1 LSSSPTGLGSV
12 TGSNLID
19 VTQYMPK
26 DAQRVM
32 LSRYQIHPVFPE
44 LLSEGWS
51 SVAFNLSRPV
61 VAHMSLIP
69 TSTPN
74 DGKTGPLYGGAAV
87 AGGRIEFEPPV
98 IVANPGQSYVQF
110 LCRATPGN
118 NQNQVYYRV
127 DWDIQGDNDDLEN
140 YLEAT
145 RTGTQNSPSTL
156 GVNAAQA
163 SFSTWH
169 VASAALA
176 QISFVLVI
184 LAAFLSLLL

>member
-1 LSSSPTGLGSV
+1 
-12 TGSNLID
+12 
-19 VTQYMPK
+19 
-26 DAQRVM
+26 
-32 LSRYQIHPVFPE
+32 
-44 LLSEGWS
+44 
-51 SVAFNLSRPV
+51 
-61 VAHMSLIP
+61 MSLIP

-176 QISFVLVI
+176 QISFVLVV